1 MNGRPKDRLSRLVWS
16 ILDECPDTFVGDP
29 EFRMKLNDIVLIKA
43 YIERLE
49 IGAGFTHIP
58 TTREVMQSIL
68 KDRGVDE

>member
-1 MNGRPKDRLSRLVWS
+1 VWS

-49 IGAGFTHIP
+49 INAGFTHVP
-58 TTREVMQSIL
+58 TVDEITRSIL
-68 KDRGVDE
+68 RDESD